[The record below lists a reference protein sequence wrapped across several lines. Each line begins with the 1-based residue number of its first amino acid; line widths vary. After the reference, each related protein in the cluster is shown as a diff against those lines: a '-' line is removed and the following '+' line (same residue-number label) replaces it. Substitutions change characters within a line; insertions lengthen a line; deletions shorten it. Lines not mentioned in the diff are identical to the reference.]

1 MCTVRSAVGVR
12 SSGWTAAV
20 RRLRCD
26 NHWGKLQF
34 VFTASVLVFTASLCS
49 SDSCCA
55 LGFPSTFPSS
65 LLRFYRRCHRSAMG
79 KPKKSS
85 SADGTSATGG
95 KKGATT
101 TRVTDG
107 GWRRSETRE
116 SDLRKLRERG
126 LIPQDREAVRLPG
139 NEVILRPPAGYR
151 VMFLAFVI
159 RGFSFPVHNF
169 LRGLLFLYGIQLHHL
184 LPNSLLELCPRG
196 NNKDVIIIILV
207 HDKVYIP
214 C

>member
-1 MCTVRSAVGVR
+1 MARSAVGVR
-12 SSGWTAAV
+12 SSRWTVVV
-20 RRLRCD
+20 RRLRPY

-34 VFTASVLVFTASLCS
+34 VFTASILVFTASLRSEC
-49 SDSCCA
+49 SCCA
-55 LGFPSTFPSS
+55 LEYPITFPSS
-65 LLRFYRRCHRSAMG
+65 LLRSHRRRCLTAMG

-85 SADGTSATGG
+85 SAAGTSTAGG
-95 KKGATT
+95 NKGATA

-139 NEVILRPPAGYR
+139 
-151 VMFLAFVI
+151 
-159 RGFSFPVHNF
+159 F

-184 LPNSLLELCPRG
+184 SPNSLLHIACF
-196 NNKDVIIIILV
+196 
-207 HDKVYIP
+207 
-214 C
+214 